1 MKLIVIKRNG
11 QTVEFNKEKIYNAV
25 LKCVIETDNLNDEW
39 TGTRER
45 EQNFAKKITNIVVPL
60 CYNNISVE
68 QIQDLV
74 VEALLKLE
82 EYNYAKSYISYR
94 AIQEHKRN
102 TSLQKLFDKMGDIIH
117 LGNDENSNK
126 DYKQQSVI
134 RDTIAGE
141 YFRETLF
148 RKLPSDISDAHRTK
162 AIHWHD
168 SDIDT
173 KYTNCCLF
181 NVYDMLQNGTR
192 INNADVEKP
201 NSVGTAMNIAMQ
213 IMASISSQQYGGISL
228 PNFNEVFAEYA
239 KMNFKKNFIKAYSAN
254 ILSDN
259 ITIEEF
265 ENETKLKIDSSNDIL
280 KNGTFKKIY
289 EIAKKWT
296 KKDIYDACQ
305 LFEYQTNSVLGSASQ
320 TPFSTITFNIPT
332 SWESEEII
340 SSYLDVRMKGLGRRG
355 ITAIFPKLS
364 MIVVDGYNLKE
375 TDPYYWLLEK
385 ASKCIAKTYY
395 PDILNYSKEDY
406 DNGIYYARMGCRS
419 RVNHEFRDDDG
430 KPAQY
435 SRFNYGVVTLN
446 IPQIALKALRKSN
459 IQSERITEFFD
470 ILNTFGYN
478 IMKKSLMQ
486 RYEFVKVLK
495 AKEAPIL
502 FQYGGIARLK
512 PEDTIE
518 ELLKS
523 DRASVS
529 YGFLGIDDCVRILT
543 DDKENIS
550 TKIGQNLGL
559 EIIQTIYNQA
569 NKIKLET
576 GLPVSVYGTPAEAS
590 IYNLWKYDYSEY
602 NDVMPKWLKDREYY
616 TNSFHFS
623 SELPIDCFDKINIE
637 SKFIPYCNGG
647 NISYVENSGKAI
659 NNYAVIE
666 LIQHSYKQGVQYFA
680 INTITDVC
688 YKCGYTGEITYL
700 ENEAKYVC
708 PHCGNTDGREM
719 KVQRRS
725 CGYISNYNITHG
737 VKGRMKEIKNRVKHL

>member
-1 MKLIVIKRNG
+1 MKIKKRNG
-11 QTVEFNKEKIYNAV
+11 LLEEFNESKIINAV
-25 LKCVIETDNLNDEW
+25 NKATIEVVGKPLTDL
-39 TGTRER
+39 G
-45 EQNFAKKITNIVVPL
+45 KLVSKIVTPQCNEGID
-60 CYNNISVE
+60 VE
-68 QIQDLV
+68 SIQDLV
-74 VEALLKLE
+74 IKTLLGLGKIDI
-82 EYNYAKSYISYR
+82 ATHYIGYR
-94 AIQEHKRN
+94 ATQAYKRN
-102 TSLQKLFDKMGDIIH
+102 ISLQKLYDKMGDVIEY
-117 LGNDENSNK
+117 GDNENANK
-126 DYKQQSVI
+126 NYKMQSVI

-148 RKLPSDISDAHRTK
+148 RKLPSDIADAHITK

-168 SDIDT
+168 SDVDT

-181 NVYDMLQNGTR
+181 NVYDMLQNGTK

-239 KMNFKKNFIKAYSAN
+239 KINFKKNFIKAYSAN
-254 ILSDN
+254 MLSNN

-265 ENETKLKIDSSNDIL
+265 EKETQLIIDSSNEKL

-340 SSYLDVRMKGLGRRG
+340 SAYLDVRMKGLGKKC

-395 PDILNYSKEDY
+395 PDILNYTKEDY
-406 DNGIYYARMGCRS
+406 DNGTYYARMGCRS
-419 RVNHEFRDDDG
+419 RVNHEFRDENG

-435 SRFNYGVVTLN
+435 GRFNYGVVTLN
-446 IPQIALKALRKSN
+446 LPQIALKALKKYDN
-459 IQSERITEFFD
+459 KSERISEFFN
-470 ILNTFGYN
+470 ILNTFGYD

-502 FQYGGIARLK
+502 FQYGGITRLE
-512 PEDTIE
+512 PEETIE
-518 ELLKS
+518 PLLKT

-529 YGFLGIDDCVRILT
+529 YGFLGIDDCVRLLT
-543 DDKENIS
+543 EDKENIS
-550 TKIGQNLGL
+550 TKIGQTLGL
-559 EIIQTIYNQA
+559 EIMTTIRKQA
-569 NKIKLET
+569 DRIKKET
-576 GLPVSVYGTPAEAS
+576 DLPVSVYGSPVEAS
-590 IYNLWKYDYSEY
+590 IYNMWKEDRK
-602 NDVMPKWLKDREYY
+602 NFDDVMPQWLKDREYY

-623 SELPIDCFDKINIE
+623 SELPIDSFEKIEIE

-659 NNYAVIE
+659 NNEAIIE
-666 LIQHSYKQGVQYFA
+666 LIQYAYKQGTQYFA

-700 ENEAKYVC
+700 EDEAKYVC

-719 KVQRRS
+719 KVQRRC
-725 CGYISNYNITHG
+725 CGYISNYAITHG
-737 VKGRMKEIKNRVKHL
+737 VKGRMKEINHRVKHI